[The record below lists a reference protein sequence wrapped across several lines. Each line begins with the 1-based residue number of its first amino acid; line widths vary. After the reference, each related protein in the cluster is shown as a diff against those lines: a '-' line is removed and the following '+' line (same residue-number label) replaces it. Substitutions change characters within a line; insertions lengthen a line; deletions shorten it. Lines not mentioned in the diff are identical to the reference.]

1 MTHKVKVTVLRGP
14 DFYWQKACEFTV
26 EKQGFTVAE
35 LAGCTCGVANSTVQ
49 QWVNAMKRQGE
60 IIVVGARSSI
70 AGKQAHVYGVFRMR
84 REAPV
89 VRRPDFTGRLGRAQ
103 QQLWNAMRTLPN
115 FSIQELAVAASTEER
130 PVSRNTANKYVAA
143 LARAGLVAAIE
154 LPVHGRKGRTGAI
167 AGMWRLLKHHNRGP
181 AAPQILQARF
191 VFDPNRDEIVG
202 ESEVLS

>member
-1 MTHKVKVTVLRGP
+1 MTHKVRVTLLRGP
-14 DFYWQKACEFTV
+14 EFYWFKACEFTR

-35 LAGCTCGVANSTVQ
+35 LAGCTCGVTNSTIQ

-60 IIVVGARSSI
+60 LKVVGARPSI
-70 AGKQAHVYGVFRMR
+70 AGKAAHVYAVVRIR
-84 REAPV
+84 AAAPV
-89 VRRPDFTGRLGRAQ
+89 VRRPDFSGIFGRAQ

-154 LPVHGRKGRTGAI
+154 PPAHGRKGRTGSV
-167 AGMWRLLKHHNRGP
+167 AGLWRLLKHHNRGP
-181 AAPQILQARF
+181 QAPQILQARF
-191 VFDPNRDEIVG
+191 VFDPNRDQIVG

>member
-1 MTHKVKVTVLRGP
+1 MTHKVKVTMLRSP
-14 DFYWQKACEFTV
+14 VFYWDKACAFTR

-35 LAGCTCGVANSTVQ
+35 LAGCTCGVANSTIQ

-60 IIVVGARSSI
+60 LKVVGSRPSI
-70 AGKQAHVYGVFRMR
+70 AGKTAHVYAVVHIRAT
-84 REAPV
+84 APV
-89 VRRPDFTGRLGRAQ
+89 VRRPDFIGMAGRAQ

-115 FSIQELAVAASTEER
+115 FSLQELAVAASTEER

-154 LPVHGRKGRTGAI
+154 PPAPGRQGRTGAI

-181 AAPQILQARF
+181 LAPQILQARF